1 MIYYT
6 QAQGEVYARRID
18 ALPEGL
24 SPVAPED
31 GVVIVAHSE
40 QGHHHVLDA
49 AHVDVLERTDS
60 EGMRILYAIVREP
73 TSLRQTAASPHEEM
87 PLEPGIYEMRLS
99 REYDP
104 FADQVRYVAD

>member
-1 MIYYT
+1 MTYDI

-24 SPVAPED
+24 TPVAPEE

-49 AHVDVLERTDS
+49 AHAEVLERPATD
-60 EGMRILYAIVREP
+60 GLRILYAVVREP
-73 TSLRQTAASPHEEM
+73 TALRQTAASPHEEM
-87 PLEPGIYEMRLS
+87 RLEPGIYELRLA

-104 FADQVRYVAD
+104 FADQVRRVAD